1 MSDDASGI
9 VSKRSSMTLFSDNTS
24 HYSHRVR
31 IVLAEKD
38 IACEIRETSNEEA
51 PEEVLAL
58 NPDHTLPI
66 LADRDLGLYNTG
78 VMLEYLDE
86 RFPHPPLL
94 PVYPV
99 SRANSRTLML
109 RIDKEWCP
117 LVDTLIEKKL
127 TEKELLII
135 REELLNEISTV
146 APTFKEFDFFMSED
160 FSLVDC
166 YLAPIL
172 WRLPNLGI
180 NLPLNRHLK
189 PLLDYQTKIF
199 ARPSFQDSLSMIE
212 KDLRN

>member
-1 MSDDASGI
+1 
-9 VSKRSSMTLFSDNTS
+9 MTKKNTS
-24 HYSHRVR
+24 WGGRFTQSVSALASKFSNS
-31 IVLAEKD
+31 IDVDSVLAEKD

-127 TEKELLII
+127 SEKELLII

-189 PLLDYQTKIF
+189 PLLDYQAKIF

>member
-1 MSDDASGI
+1 MILYSDKD
-9 VSKRSSMTLFSDNTS
+9 D
-24 HYSHRVR
+24 HYSHTVR

-127 TEKELLII
+127 SEKELLII

-189 PLLDYQTKIF
+189 PLLDYQAKIF